1 MVKKT
6 TYGETMEFLG
16 NEMLTVKDGKLKID
30 GHDAGELAKMYET
43 PLYVMSETQTVKNF
57 ERYVESFK
65 EYSEKTGKE
74 TIFSFAYK
82 ANTNLALT
90 KLLSKL
96 GCGADIVS
104 AGELYIAK
112 ISNVPSEKIVFN
124 GNCKLKEEIK
134 MGIETK
140 IRAFNVD
147 SISDLI
153 LINETAKE
161 MGKIANVAFR
171 VNPNVDPKTHPK
183 ISTGMK
189 KNKFGLD
196 IESGIAL
203 QTIKMA
209 EKMENVK
216 IVGIHCHIGSQ
227 LTEISPFVEETRKI
241 MDFVV
246 LLKNE
251 GININDVNLGG
262 GLGIPYDKQKVIPVQ
277 KDLAKAILS
286 VIYEYESK
294 IELPNLILEPGRSIV
309 ATSGVLLGTVKH
321 IKDTPVAKWIMID
334 AGMND
339 MMRPAI
345 YEAYHEITSCTLRSE
360 KEVVSIAG
368 GLCESSDVFGKDR
381 ELSKIEVNDTIAILD
396 VGAYG
401 ISMAN
406 NYNSRGKPAMVLTSE
421 KEVSIIR
428 ERETLADLISKD
440 IVPNHLL

>member
-1 MVKKT
+1 
-6 TYGETMEFLG
+6 MEFLG
-16 NEMLTVKDGKLKID
+16 NEMITVDGGNLKID
-30 GHDAGELAKMYET
+30 GHDASKLASTYGT

-57 ERYVESFK
+57 TRYVESFK

-74 TIFSFAYK
+74 FIISFAYK
-82 ANTNLALT
+82 ANSNLAVT
-90 KLLSKL
+90 RLLSKL

-112 ISNVPSEKIVFN
+112 LSDVPSEKIVFN

-134 MGIETK
+134 MGIEAE

-147 SISDLI
+147 SISELV

-171 VNPNVDPKTHPK
+171 VNPNVDAKTHPK

-203 QTIKMA
+203 ETIKMA

-227 LTEISPFVEETRKI
+227 LTYISPFVEEARKI

-251 GININDVNLGG
+251 GIKIRDVNLGG
-262 GLGIPYDKQKVIPVQ
+262 GLGIPYDKNTKIPVQ
-277 KDLAKAILS
+277 KDLSKAVLD
-286 VIYEYESK
+286 VIYEYEGK
-294 IELPNLILEPGRSIV
+294 IELPNLILEPGRSLV
-309 ATSGVLLGTVKH
+309 ATAGVLLGTVEHVKE
-321 IKDTPVAKWIMID
+321 TPVAKWVMID

-345 YEAYHEITSCTLRSE
+345 YEAYHEITPCTIRAE
-360 KEVVSIAG
+360 KEVVSVAG

-381 ELSKIEVNDTIAILD
+381 ELSKMEVKDTVAILD

-406 NYNSRGKPAMVLTSE
+406 NYNSRGKPAMILTNE
-421 KEVSIIR
+421 KEVSLIR
-428 ERETLADLISKD
+428 ARETLADLISKD

>member
-1 MVKKT
+1 
-6 TYGETMEFLG
+6 
-16 NEMLTVKDGKLKID
+16 
-30 GHDAGELAKMYET
+30 
-43 PLYVMSETQTVKNF
+43 
-57 ERYVESFK
+57 
-65 EYSEKTGKE
+65 
-74 TIFSFAYK
+74 
-82 ANTNLALT
+82 
-90 KLLSKL
+90 
-96 GCGADIVS
+96 
-104 AGELYIAK
+104 
-112 ISNVPSEKIVFN
+112 
-124 GNCKLKEEIK
+124 